1 MRPLL
6 GHLAQFASFYKQGE
20 VLCTQG
26 LAYLLQHS
34 DASRALAT
42 QITKL
47 TGVSLDDQLSWRA
60 EAQQEG
66 DRGRPDLEARTAD
79 KVPVVK
85 VEAKLGA
92 PFDSEQ
98 FKSYADDLVARS
110 GGVLIVL
117 VPRLRVA
124 EATESVSKAFQLTGS
139 GLWRLVDHP
148 TTKVTV
154 ISWEG
159 VLAALLDIP
168 SEPLHSEVVQFEAM
182 YRVLC
187 GSHIEPLASRDELI
201 AWRDREGVFVNL
213 VDRVTRHLAAG
224 TKLLPL
230 HVRSL
235 EHEPEGLVAKGYQLR
250 YVCRPLGAYQPCF
263 SIGVRDPF
271 KDHDTPIWLRFHRE
285 TPQFSV
291 IRSNIEASPISA
303 RIVESGGHIW
313 IPLSVPVG
321 ADGEQ
326 MVETLIAQAEEVC
339 AAGFRPS
346 S

>member
-1 MRPLL
+1 MRTLL
-6 GHLAQFASFYKQGE
+6 GHLAQFASFYSQGE

-26 LAYLLQHS
+26 LAYLLQHPN
-34 DASRALAT
+34 ASQALAT

-47 TGVSLDDQLSWRA
+47 TDNSLGDQLSWRA
-60 EAQQEG
+60 EAHQEG

-92 PFDSEQ
+92 PFDAGQ
-98 FKSYADDLVARS
+98 FKSYAGDLAAKS
-110 GGVLIVL
+110 GGVLVVL

-124 EATESVSKAFQLTGS
+124 EATESVSEAFHLTGS
-139 GLWRLVDHP
+139 GPWRLVDHP
-148 TTKVTV
+148 TTDVTV
-154 ISWEG
+154 ISWED
-159 VLAALLDIP
+159 VLAALLDVP
-168 SEPLHSEVVQFEAM
+168 SEQLHSEVVQFEAM
-182 YRVLC
+182 YRVLS

-213 VDRVTRHLAAG
+213 VDRVTRRLAAG

-235 EHEPEGLVAKGYQLR
+235 EHEPEGLVPKGYQLR
-250 YVCRPLGAYQPCF
+250 YVCRPFGAYQPCF

-271 KDHDTPIWLRFHRE
+271 KKHETPIWLRFHQE

-291 IRSNIEASPISA
+291 IRSNLKASPISA
-303 RIVESGGHIW
+303 PIVESGGHIW

-326 MVETLIAQAEEVC
+326 MVEALIAQAEEVC
-339 AAGFRPS
+339 TAAFRPS
-346 S
+346 N